1 MADFEESYLVKG
13 SALARIGRVTREVE
27 TNLGLKPPEH
37 RRKRIPATIL
47 EGVFTETLAPTSD
60 PNAPTTAKFQ
70 IKTAVM
76 ATDGW
81 EDEDA
86 PSIIP
91 VLNRTRNEYAIGD
104 IATVIELYANKY
116 FVISGAANGAMNL
129 LKGIVVYQHGC
140 GYYDIE
146 VSEWNGETPSGE
158 VLSASSSASVNECD
172 ICSVIN
178 EDSNGSGSAAN
189 CEDDVVLPEFEEGG
203 APERIVTRQTTET
216 GTVVL
221 GFDPASLFVP
231 LAMWSDCY
239 MIYSGDENA
248 KLDGSSSSSS
258 SGEMEP
264 VFNILRGFQE
274 HIVEYKDTKEC
285 CPTTGE
291 WKLIKR
297 KAVIFAGVQCA
308 EQTCGECPEE

>member
-13 SALARIGRVTREVE
+13 TALARIGRVTREVE
-27 TNLGLKPPEH
+27 TNGALPAVEH
-37 RRKRIPATIL
+37 RRKRVPATIL
-47 EGVFTETLAPTSD
+47 EGVFLQKLLATAD

-70 IKTAVM
+70 IKTLVK
-76 ATDGW
+76 ATNGW
-81 EDEDA
+81 KNEDS
-86 PSIIP
+86 PSIVP
-91 VLNRTRNEYAIGD
+91 VLNRTRNEYAVGAL
-104 IATVIELYANKY
+104 ATVIELYPNKY
-116 FVISGAANGAMNL
+116 FVVSGGSDGAINL

-158 VLSASSSASVNECD
+158 VLSGSSSASVDECD

-178 EDSNGSGSAAN
+178 EDSHGSGSAAN
-189 CEDDVVLPEFEEGG
+189 CDDDVILPEFEEGG
-203 APERIVTRQTTET
+203 APERIVTRQTTGT

-274 HIVEYKDTKEC
+274 HIVEYKDTKKC